1 MELVA
6 NQPAERRPR
15 LLGPEPAQDRHV
27 VVCGFAVEENLRTLG
42 EAAYMQQDRSVR
54 QTVLSILPRRSVGVP
69 GTYDESFE
77 RETLGFRVS

>member
-27 VVCGFAVEENLRTLG
+27 VISRLAVAVAG
-42 EAAYMQQDRSVR
+42 EQVA
-54 QTVLSILPRRSVGVP
+54 
-69 GTYDESFE
+69 
-77 RETLGFRVS
+77 